1 MINKN
6 LFLFIHFKNLKF
18 TPTKLNKYLIPIQKK
33 SYFKFLKIV
42 NSSLLKTNY
51 ILTQLLC
58 NKIETSS
65 LYTRDK
71 NLILLKVFCNKD
83 VILKR
88 IQPRA
93 KGQGF
98 PIHKAYSQLSL
109 YLCQSYL
116 YKIYKIFNLII

>member
-1 MINKN
+1 MINKK

-18 TPTKLNKYLIPIQKK
+18 TPTKLNKYLILLQKK
-33 SYFKFLKIV
+33 SYFKFLKII
-42 NSSLLKTNY
+42 NNSLLKTNY
-51 ILTQLLC
+51 ILNQLLR
-58 NKIETSS
+58 NRIETSS
-65 LYTRDK
+65 IYTADK
-71 NLILLKVFCNKD
+71 NLILLKLFCNKD

-88 IQPRA
+88 IQARA

-98 PIHKAYSQLSL
+98 AIHKAYSQLNV